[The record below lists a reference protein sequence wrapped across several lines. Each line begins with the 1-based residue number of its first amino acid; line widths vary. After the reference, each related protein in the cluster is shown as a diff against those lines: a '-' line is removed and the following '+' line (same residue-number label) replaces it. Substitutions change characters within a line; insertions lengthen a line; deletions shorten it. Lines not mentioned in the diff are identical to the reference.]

1 MLHTA
6 ADAGSFSGPRTR
18 YADRRFSGDGAS
30 RAVVNARDATAVLEA
45 LPLAVLMAEPDG
57 RVTYANAA
65 AHVLFSHDVETL
77 TPADRARCW
86 ATRHLDGSVM
96 SSDDL
101 PTMRAI
107 RGERLRNLEYW
118 ITHADGTEHRVLV
131 SSEPIQDATG
141 RPLGAAC
148 VFEDVTDRRRAEQ
161 RLADAL
167 REQTTSALEKARLSE
182 ALAARADRLRRM
194 TELNRLISASLDTGE
209 VLREIGRAAA
219 DLARAGVV
227 GFWILDAEHAVLE
240 LKGGWGDAYLRD
252 VPSTS
257 LRCDGSLVGWVARHR
272 QALNVPDVLADPR
285 FAFRDWAVRNGL
297 RGFLGIP
304 ILLGDALIGVLGMCG
319 AQPFDLEANAEL
331 FESFVAQA
339 AVAVKNATLY
349 TQAEER
355 RRGAEA
361 AEYRARFI
369 AEATQLLR
377 GSLDYAATAEA
388 LTRVVVP
395 ELADLCVVEL
405 VDAPGGTVRWTAGR
419 LAGEPDEPAG
429 PGDGGEHVRDAAIGL
444 PAMVRDGTARLW
456 REAPA
461 AVLAALARDDARLR
475 RLTTAEVKCAMV
487 IPIRDRHGVLGAMAM
502 ATAGSG
508 RTYDG
513 ASLRFAETLA
523 DRAGEA
529 LEHARLFQ
537 ESEARRREAE
547 RLAEYGRA
555 LAEIRD
561 VGELCRHIVRS
572 TRELLGASVALLYR
586 LDPAASE
593 LTAVAH
599 AGEITELAALGG
611 GITLPKGTGVAGA
624 AIATRRTI
632 VSANV
637 LEDPAIVCPPA
648 LRALLERT
656 ALRSAVGVP
665 LVVKGVE
672 IVGAVVVLD
681 HAGRHFDGDAIRT
694 VRAFSDQAALAL
706 DNARLYRQA
715 EQRQHEAEQAARAKE
730 EFVAVLSH
738 ELRTP
743 LGAMLGWVRM
753 LGTRR
758 LDADRAAQ
766 GLETLERNVRL
777 LGRLIED
784 LLDVSRIVAGKMQL
798 EKRPVDVGPVIEA
811 AVEKLRPDAEANRVA
826 IEIAASPGGG
836 LVLGDPVRLEQI
848 LTNLVSN
855 AVKFTPAGGRVSV
868 QLGRADN
875 EVKVV
880 VRDTGEG
887 IDPEVL
893 PYVFDR
899 FRQVDGTRTRR
910 RGGLGLGLAI
920 VRSLTQLHGGTVA
933 AESAGRD
940 AGATFTVALPVLAVR
955 VGEPR
960 PSPEADSAPRR
971 ADEPRPLGGLRVLV
985 VDDHRDSREMIGTI
999 LAEAGAVVQLAGSAD
1014 EALQR
1019 LQQWQADVLISDLG
1033 MPGLDGFDLIRAVR
1047 AQEDAEDPAPRLVAM
1062 ALSAYASDEDRA
1074 RALAAGFQDYAAKPI
1089 DPADLVAVVAR
1100 RARRRAGDPA

>member
-1 MLHTA
+1 M
-6 ADAGSFSGPRTR
+6 
-18 YADRRFSGDGAS
+18 
-30 RAVVNARDATAVLEA
+30 NARDATAVLEA
-45 LPLAVLMAEPDG
+45 LPLAVLMAEPGG

-65 AHVLFSHDVETL
+65 AHALFSHDVEAL
-77 TPADRARCW
+77 TPPERARCW
-86 ATRHLDGSVM
+86 ATRHLDGSAM
-96 SSDDL
+96 SSEDL

-107 RGERLRNLEYW
+107 RGERLRDLEYR

-131 SSEPIQDATG
+131 STEPIEDPSG

-148 VFEDVTDRRRAEQ
+148 VFEDVTERRRAEQ

-167 REQTTSALEKARLSE
+167 REQTTHAREKARLSE

-194 TELNRLISASLDTGE
+194 TELNRLISASLDTRE

-219 DLARAGVV
+219 DLAGAGVV
-227 GFWILDAEHAVLE
+227 GFWILDAEHATLE

-252 VPSTS
+252 VPAMS

-272 QALNVPDVLADPR
+272 QPLNVPDVLSDPR
-285 FAFRDWAVRNGL
+285 FAFRDWAARNGL

-319 AQPFDLEANAEL
+319 AQPFDLEANEEL

-339 AVAVKNATLY
+339 AVAVENATLY
-349 TQAEER
+349 AQAEER

-369 AEATQLLR
+369 VEATQVLR
-377 GSLDYAATAEA
+377 GSLDYAATARA
-388 LTRVVVP
+388 LARVVVP
-395 ELADLCVVEL
+395 ELADLCAVEL
-405 VDAPGGTVRWTAGR
+405 MDATGRTVRWTAGMSDEPEATAEGGD
-419 LAGEPDEPAG
+419 AGELIPA
-429 PGDGGEHVRDAAIGL
+429 AAVGL

-456 REAPA
+456 PEAPA
-461 AVLAALARDDARLR
+461 AVLAALARDDERRR
-475 RLTTAEVKCAMV
+475 RLTAAGVKSAMV
-487 IPIRDRHGVLGAMAM
+487 IPIRDRDGVVGAMAV

-537 ESEARRREAE
+537 ESEARRQEAE

-561 VGELCRHIVRS
+561 VGELCRHIVKS
-572 TRELLGASVALLYR
+572 TRELLAASVALLYR
-586 LDPAASE
+586 LDPATSE
-593 LTAVAH
+593 LTVVAR
-599 AGEITELAALGG
+599 AGEVEDLAVLGG
-611 GITLPKGTGVAGA
+611 GIMLPKGTGVAGA
-624 AIATRRTI
+624 AIDARRMI

-637 LEDPAIVCPPA
+637 LEDPAILYPPA
-648 LRALLERT
+648 VRTLLERT
-656 ALRSAVGVP
+656 RLRSAVGVP

-681 HAGRHFDGDAIRT
+681 RPGRRFDGDAIRT

-715 EQRQHEAEQAARAKE
+715 EQRQREAEEAARAKE

-753 LGTRR
+753 LRTRR

-798 EKRPVDVGPVIEA
+798 EKRPVDVRPVIEA
-811 AVEKLRPDAEANRVA
+811 AVEKLRPDAEGNRVA
-826 IEIAASPGGG
+826 IEIVAGSGAA

-868 QLGRADN
+868 KLVRADN
-875 EVKVV
+875 EIKII

-887 IDPEVL
+887 IDPQVL

-910 RGGLGLGLAI
+910 QGGLGLGLAI

-933 AESAGRD
+933 AESAGRG

-955 VGEPR
+955 VGESRRVPG
-960 PSPEADSAPRR
+960 ADPAPRR
-971 ADEPRPLGGLRVLV
+971 ADEPPPLDGLRVLV
-985 VDDHRDSREMIGTI
+985 VDDHRDSREMIGAV
-999 LAEAGAVVQLAGSAD
+999 LGEGGASVQLAGSVD

-1047 AQEDAEDPAPRLVAM
+1047 AQEDAGESSPRLTAV
-1062 ALSAYASDEDRA
+1062 ALSAYASAEDQA

-1100 RARRRAGDPA
+1100 TARRPAGDPASG